1 MKKIDY
7 IINHKRFK
15 KKYSINEL
23 DKYHYS
29 EKRIS
34 KFPQTI
40 KSYYKFFN
48 EYAKQNYKLIPTK
61 CLCGNNDD
69 ILLSKSDRHCV
80 EFHTVVCKKCG
91 LIRAKDYFTDENI
104 KDFYENYY
112 RAGANSLN
120 INYGEIDPE
129 TFFNN
134 QVQDSKLRFYLI
146 NKYKIKNIRN
156 KKILDLGGGIGGVL
170 NHFNNNNNELYLVD
184 YFDPY
189 LNYAKS
195 KGINIIKGG
204 LDKIDFKPDIIILS
218 HVIEHWSNFREE
230 IKKLIQ
236 IQKIGETIN
245 YAEFPGVDSIKLG
258 RREGD
263 IIGDIHV
270 PHVYYF
276 ASYVF
281 ENIMGRYGFEKL
293 YIDSEIKSVFIY
305 TGKKSN
311 LINNYPKV
319 FQDLMLA
326 EKRRR
331 IHCVQNFIKLFIPN
345 NLLSII
351 RRIRNKRINY

>member
-1 MKKIDY
+1 MDY

-15 KKYSINEL
+15 KKYSFNEL
-23 DKYHYS
+23 DKYPWS

-34 KFPQTI
+34 KFPHSI
-40 KSYYKFFN
+40 KGYFDFFN
-48 EYAKQNYKLIPTK
+48 GYAKKNYTLIPTK

-91 LIRAKDYFTDENI
+91 LIRAKDYFTDENVQ
-104 KDFYENYY
+104 DFYKNYY
-112 RAGANSLN
+112 RKVVHDVDER
-120 INYGEIDPE
+120 NYAHVDPQVLY
-129 TFFNN
+129 NN
-134 QVQDSKLRFYLI
+134 QKEGSRKRVKIIEKFGNKILSK
-146 NKYKIKNIRN
+146 
-156 KKILDLGGGIGGVL
+156 KKVLDLGGGVGGTL
-170 NHFNNNNNELYLVD
+170 EHFKNENEVYLAD

-245 YAEFPGVDSIKLG
+245 YIEFPGVDSIKSG

-281 ENIMGRYGFEKL
+281 ENIMNRYGFEKL
-293 YIDSEIKSVFIY
+293 YIDSLIKSLFIY

>member
-1 MKKIDY
+1 MDY

-15 KKYSINEL
+15 KKYSFNEL
-23 DKYHYS
+23 DKYLWS
-29 EKRIS
+29 DKRIS
-34 KFPQTI
+34 KFPHSI
-40 KSYYKFFN
+40 LGYFEFFN
-48 EYAKQNYKLIPTK
+48 DYAKKNYTLIPTK
-61 CLCGNNDD
+61 CLCDNNDD

-80 EFHTVVCKKCG
+80 EFLTVVCKKCG
-91 LIRAKDYFTDENI
+91 LIRAKDYFTDANTI
-104 KDFYENYY
+104 DFYENYF
-112 RAGANSLN
+112 RPGSNSIN
-120 INYGEIDPE
+120 INYGDIDPE

-134 QVQDSKLRFYLI
+134 QVQNSKFRFDLI
-146 NKYKIKNIRN
+146 NNKIKNICN

-170 NHFNNNNNELYLVD
+170 NHFNNNNELYLAD

-281 ENIMGRYGFEKL
+281 ENIMNRYGFEKL
-293 YIDSEIKSVFIY
+293 YIDSLIKSLFIY

-319 FQDLMLA
+319 FQDLILA
-326 EKRRR
+326 EKRRK

-351 RRIRNKRINY
+351 RKIRSKRINY

>member
-1 MKKIDY
+1 MDY

-15 KKYSINEL
+15 KKYSFNEL
-23 DKYHYS
+23 DKYPWS

-34 KFPQTI
+34 KFPHSI
-40 KSYYKFFN
+40 KGYFDFFN
-48 EYAKQNYKLIPTK
+48 GYAKKNYTLIPTK
-61 CLCGNNDD
+61 CLCDNNDD

-80 EFHTVVCKKCG
+80 EFPTVVCKKCG
-91 LIRAKDYFTDENI
+91 LIRAKDYFTDANT

-112 RAGANSLN
+112 RPGSNSIN

-129 TFFNN
+129 TFFNT
-134 QVQDSKLRFYLI
+134 QVQNSKFKFDLI
-146 NKYKIKNIRN
+146 NNKIKNICN

-170 NHFNNNNNELYLVD
+170 NHFNNNNELYLAD
-184 YFDPY
+184 YYDPY

-218 HVIEHWSNFREE
+218 HVIEHWSNFKEE
-230 IKKLIQ
+230 IKKLIR

-245 YAEFPGVDSIKLG
+245 SIEFPGVDSIKLG

-276 ASYVF
+276 TSYVF
-281 ENIMGRYGFEKL
+281 ENIMNRYGFEKL
-293 YIDSEIKSVFIY
+293 YIDSLIKSLFIY

>member
-1 MKKIDY
+1 MDY

-15 KKYSINEL
+15 KKYSFNEL
-23 DKYHYS
+23 DKYLWS

-34 KFPQTI
+34 KFPHSI
-40 KSYYKFFN
+40 KGYFDFFN
-48 EYAKQNYKLIPTK
+48 GYAKKNYTLIPTK
-61 CLCGNNDD
+61 CLCDNNDD

-80 EFHTVVCKKCG
+80 EFPTVVCKKCG
-91 LIRAKDYFTDENI
+91 LIRAKDYFTDENT
-104 KDFYENYY
+104 KDFYKNYF
-112 RAGANSLN
+112 RN
-120 INYGEIDPE
+120 IMGEYKDE
-129 TFFNN
+129 ESESDLQTFYNHQKDGLKSRKRVKIIEKFGNKIL
-134 QVQDSKLRFYLI
+134 SK
-146 NKYKIKNIRN
+146 
-156 KKILDLGGGIGGVL
+156 KKVLDLGGGVGGIL
-170 NHFNNNNNELYLVD
+170 EHFKNENEVYLAD

-230 IKKLIQ
+230 IKKLIR

-245 YAEFPGVDSIKLG
+245 YIEFPGVDSIKLG

-263 IIGDIHV
+263 IIGDLHV

-281 ENIMGRYGFEKL
+281 ENIMNRYGFEKL
-293 YIDSEIKSVFIY
+293 YIDSEIKSLFIY

-319 FQDLMLA
+319 FQDLILA
-326 EKRRR
+326 EKRRK

-351 RRIRNKRINY
+351 RKIRNKRINY

>member
-1 MKKIDY
+1 MDF

-15 KKYSINEL
+15 KKYSFNEL
-23 DKYHYS
+23 DKYLWS

-34 KFPQTI
+34 KFPYS
-40 KSYYKFFN
+40 KKVYFDFFN
-48 EYAKQNYKLIPTK
+48 GYAKKNYTLIPTK
-61 CLCGNNDD
+61 CLCDNNDD

-80 EFHTVVCKKCG
+80 EFPTVVCKKCG

-104 KDFYENYY
+104 KDFYKNYY
-112 RAGANSLN
+112 RPGTNSLN
-120 INYGEIDPE
+120 INYGNTDPE
-129 TFFNN
+129 TFFNH
-134 QVQDSKLRFYLI
+134 QVQTSKFRFDLI
-146 NKYKIKNIRN
+146 NKYKMKNIRN

-170 NHFNNNNNELYLVD
+170 NHFNNNELYLAD

-230 IKKLIQ
+230 IKKLIR

-245 YAEFPGVDSIKLG
+245 YIEFPGVDSIKLG

-263 IIGDIHV
+263 IIGDLNV

-276 ASYVF
+276 TSYVF
-281 ENIMGRYGFEKL
+281 ENIMNRYGFEKL
-293 YIDSEIKSVFIY
+293 YIDSEIKSLFIY

-319 FQDLMLA
+319 FQDLILA
-326 EKRRR
+326 EKKRK
-331 IHCVQNFIKLFIPN
+331 IYCAQNFIKLFIPN

-351 RRIRNKRINY
+351 RKIRNKRINY